1 MTRKS
6 DHNGIKGNA
15 TMTKLPDC
23 DHLCNSSSLQ
33 EKQPEERILAIFV
46 FVVLFVVVF
55 VFVFVF
61 VYTDSGTK
69 NSVPRQNKS

>member
-1 MTRKS
+1 
-6 DHNGIKGNA
+6 
-15 TMTKLPDC
+15 MTKLPDC

-33 EKQPEERILAIFV
+33 EKQPEERNLAIFV
-46 FVVLFVVVF
+46 FVVLFVV
-55 VFVFVF
+55 VFVF

>member
-1 MTRKS
+1 
-6 DHNGIKGNA
+6 
-15 TMTKLPDC
+15 MTKLPDC

-46 FVVLFVVVF
+46 FVVLFVVVYVF

>member
-33 EKQPEERILAIFV
+33 EKQPEERNLAIFV
-46 FVVLFVVVF
+46 FVVLFVV
-55 VFVFVF
+55 VF

>member
-1 MTRKS
+1 
-6 DHNGIKGNA
+6 
-15 TMTKLPDC
+15 MTKLPDC

-46 FVVLFVVVF
+46 FVALFVV
-55 VFVFVF
+55 VFVF

-69 NSVPRQNKS
+69 ISVPRQNKS

>member
-46 FVVLFVVVF
+46 FVVLFLVVV
-55 VFVFVF
+55 VF

>member
-1 MTRKS
+1 
-6 DHNGIKGNA
+6 
-15 TMTKLPDC
+15 MTKLPDC

-55 VFVFVF
+55 VVVFVF

>member
-1 MTRKS
+1 
-6 DHNGIKGNA
+6 
-15 TMTKLPDC
+15 MTKLPDC

-33 EKQPEERILAIFV
+33 GKQAEERILAIFV
-46 FVVLFVVVF
+46 FVALFVV
-55 VFVFVF
+55 VFVF

>member
-33 EKQPEERILAIFV
+33 REKQPEERNLAIFA
-46 FVVLFVVVF
+46 FVVLFVVI
-55 VFVFVF
+55 FVFVF